1 MRIGQLITSFLQ
13 GKGNPT
19 MTSTIFSPY
28 VDRVMEESRTAY
40 FNGSHGATP
49 GTNRGRGIGKGRGAT
64 KHKGVPQSKTVGG
77 RVLRAINDLLPYS
90 ARPIKP
96 KRRRR
101 WGGYTLGVELYTFRL
116 VWRSHHWP
124 KLKQR
129 MRKLVESGKVWW
141 K

>member
-1 MRIGQLITSFLQ
+1 MTIGQLITSFLQ
-13 GKGNPT
+13 GKVSRT
-19 MTSTIFSPY
+19 TTSTIFSPY
-28 VDRVMEESRTAY
+28 VDHVMEESKTAY

-49 GTNRGRGIGKGRGAT
+49 GTNRGGL
-64 KHKGVPQSKTVGG
+64 KTVGV

-90 ARPIKP
+90 LRPIKS
-96 KRRRR
+96 KRRRTR
-101 WGGYTLGVELYTFRL
+101 VGYTLGVELYTFRL

-129 MRKLVESGKVWW
+129 MRKLLESGKVWW

>member
-13 GKGNPT
+13 GKVNPT

-28 VDRVMEESRTAY
+28 VDHVMEESKTAY

-49 GTNRGRGIGKGRGAT
+49 GTNRGGL
-64 KHKGVPQSKTVGG
+64 KTVGG

-90 ARPIKP
+90 LRPIKS
-96 KRRRR
+96 KRRRTR
-101 WGGYTLGVELYTFRL
+101 VGYTLGVELYTFRL
-116 VWRSHHWP
+116 VWASHHWP
-124 KLKQR
+124 RLRAKL
-129 MRKLVESGKVWW
+129 RKLMESGKVWW